1 MKLIAEPIIVEVESQ
16 SSGAGQWDPIL
27 KFLVEGTHEVTETDP
42 ETGEETTTNVNN
54 FGSGKFF
61 LIAED
66 VTRNQQ
72 AGLTSAAKAAG
83 VKCVTKTLDPVDP
96 GKDAEGNQLPVKRF
110 GRLLAK
116 VDETYEQFEAR
127 VAKNKAAGTVEGG
140 SAPEATPEAETA
152 PANETAKQRAAR
164 QKAAAAKS

>member
-1 MKLIAEPIIVEVESQ
+1 MKLIAEPVIVEVEAQ

-27 KFLVEGTHEVTETDP
+27 KFLVEGTHEVENEDGTVEA
-42 ETGEETTTNVNN
+42 VNN

-66 VTRNQQ
+66 VT
-72 AGLTSAAKAAG
+72 
-83 VKCVTKTLDPVDP
+83 KTLDPVDP
-96 GKDAEGNQLPVKRF
+96 GKDAEGNALPVKRF

-116 VDETYEQFEAR
+116 VDETYADFEAR
-127 VAKNKAAGTVEGG
+127 VAKNKATGTVEGG
-140 SAPEATPEAETA
+140 SAPEATPETETA

>member
-27 KFLVEGTHEVTETDP
+27 KFLVEGTHEVENEDGTVEA
-42 ETGEETTTNVNN
+42 VNN
-54 FGSGKFF
+54 FGS
-61 LIAED
+61 AED

-96 GKDAEGNQLPVKRF
+96 GKDAEGNALPVKRF

-127 VAKNKAAGTVEGG
+127 VAKNKATGTVEGG
-140 SAPEATPEAETA
+140 SAPEATPETETA

>member
-1 MKLIAEPIIVEVESQ
+1 M
-16 SSGAGQWDPIL
+16 
-27 KFLVEGTHEVTETDP
+27 
-42 ETGEETTTNVNN
+42 
-54 FGSGKFF
+54 
-61 LIAED
+61 
-66 VTRNQQ
+66 
-72 AGLTSAAKAAG
+72 
-83 VKCVTKTLDPVDP
+83 DP
-96 GKDAEGNQLPVKRF
+96 GKDAEGNALPVKRF

-127 VAKNKAAGTVEGG
+127 VAKNKATGTVEGG

>member
-27 KFLVEGTHEVTETDP
+27 KFLVEGTHEVENEDGTVEA
-42 ETGEETTTNVNN
+42 VNN

-96 GKDAEGNQLPVKRF
+96 GKDAEGNALPVKRF

-127 VAKNKAAGTVEGG
+127 VAKNKATGTVEGG
-140 SAPEATPEAETA
+140 SAPEATPETETAPATA

>member
-1 MKLIAEPIIVEVESQ
+1 MKLIAEPVIVEVESQ

-27 KFLVEGTHEVTETDP
+27 KFLVEGTHEVENEDGTVEA
-42 ETGEETTTNVNN
+42 VNN

-96 GKDAEGNQLPVKRF
+96 GKDAEGNALPVKRF

-116 VDETYEQFEAR
+116 VDETYADFEAR
-127 VAKNKAAGTVEGG
+127 VAKNKATGAVEGG